1 MTWRPH
7 PLPPVPEATATIVK
21 AAFPKGHL
29 YVDLRTEFG
38 TLYAQDLFAD
48 LYADRG
54 HPVEVAPWRLAL
66 VMVMQYIAGLT
77 DRQAADAV
85 RRCIDWKY
93 ALSLE
98 LTDAGFDFTLLHD
111 FRERLL
117 AHDATQRLLDTF
129 LAACKARGWIKA
141 RGTQRTDSTHVLAAI
156 RTLHRL
162 ERVLETLRAALNQL
176 SQADAAWVQRH
187 VPVAWYER
195 YGPRAD
201 SMRLPQEASKRDALA
216 MQIGAEGYAL
226 LDSLFGNEGACPLR
240 QLPRLESLRQVWGQ
254 QYYRCT
260 EPGMEAVRWRG
271 PDERPPAALQIQS
284 PYALEARYSTKRD
297 TQWVGYKTHLSET
310 CDDGYPDLITQ
321 ALTTPATTPD
331 CVMGPVIQQDLAQRA
346 LLPGTHILDSGYVD
360 AEFLAS
366 AQHLHHSDVIGPP
379 FGSYSRQHCA
389 GQGYGVEAFTL
400 AWAAQQARCPQ
411 GHPSVKWTPGHDMRG
426 GPVVRIRFDTA
437 TCRACAV
444 RSACTW
450 AKEAPRQLTVRPQ
463 AQHVA
468 MQAARQ
474 RQETAE
480 FKAQY
485 ALRAGVEST
494 LSQGVRRFDLR
505 RSRYIGLAR
514 THLQQTLNATTM
526 NVVRIIAWLKG
537 RACGAPSR
545 KGGHFAR
552 LTPNPSSKQTL
563 ACAGAHEPTE
573 SVGAGFAMV
582 RQVSDAVV
590 EDRLEIIEA

>member
-1 MTWRPH
+1 MTWRPY
-7 PLPPVPEATATIVK
+7 PLPPVPEATAAVVQ
-21 AAFPKGHL
+21 AAFPKGNR
-29 YVDLRTEFG
+29 YVDLRKEFG

-48 LYADRG
+48 LYADHG
-54 HPVEVAPWRLAL
+54 HPIEVAPWRLAL
-66 VMVMQYIAGLT
+66 VRVMQYIEGLT

-98 LTDAGFDFTLLHD
+98 LTDAGFHFTLLHD

-117 AHDATQRLLDTF
+117 THDGTQRFLDTF
-129 LAACKARGWIKA
+129 LAACKARGWLKA

-156 RTLHRL
+156 RILHRL

-187 VPVAWYER
+187 VPVAWSER

-201 SMRLPQEASKRDALA
+201 SMRLPKEASKRDALA
-216 MQIGAEGYAL
+216 VQIGAEGYAL
-226 LDSLFGNEGACPLR
+226 LDAIFGQEDSHHLR
-240 QLPRLESLRQVWGQ
+240 QLPRLEILRQVWVQ

-271 PDERPPAALQIQS
+271 SDERPPAALQIQS
-284 PYALEARYSTKRD
+284 PYESEARYSTTRD

-366 AQHLHHSDVIGPP
+366 AQHRHHIDVIGPP
-379 FGSYSRQHCA
+379 FGSYSRQHRA
-389 GQGYGVEAFTL
+389 GQGYGIDAFTL
-400 AWAAQQARCPQ
+400 DWAAQQARCPQ
-411 GHPSVKWTPGHDMRG
+411 GHPSVKWTPGRDMRG

-505 RSRYIGLAR
+505 RSRDIGLAR
-514 THLQQTLNATTM
+514 THLQQTLNATAM
-526 NVVRIIAWLKG
+526 NIVRVIDWLKG
-537 RACGAPSR
+537 RSCGTQRR
-545 KGGHFAR
+545 KVGHFAR
-552 LTPNPSSKQTL
+552 LAPNLGSNQTL
-563 ACAGAHEPTE
+563 ACAGVH
-573 SVGAGFAMV
+573 
-582 RQVSDAVV
+582 
-590 EDRLEIIEA
+590 